1 MNKQGNIKSIFVW
14 VFSSVSVV
22 LFITYKTWFLSSLK
36 QFKIWYPHYGTI
48 LWLIKLILLF
58 LVCFSIL
65 FLIWNIVKTMYQKM
79 ETFFIFTICAILCFF
94 LDGNYPF
101 SMVKMY
107 SVLNETTN
115 VFYIDDCLGKI
126 QPLQEFNNL
135 NGAKLSHYYYNL
147 TNDTRIEKTDI
158 GVLLYKQLQ
167 IDSLEHCI
175 CINKMK
181 IDTAFDLN
189 NKKELLDEFCK

>member
-1 MNKQGNIKSIFVW
+1 MNKRGYIKSIFIW
-14 VFSSVSVV
+14 VFSIGAVV
-22 LFITYKTWFLSSLK
+22 LFIVYKSWFLSSLK
-36 QFKIWYPHYGTI
+36 QFHHWYPHYGTI
-48 LWLIKLILLF
+48 LWFIKLILLF
-58 LVCFSIL
+58 LVGFSIL
-65 FLIWNIVKTMYQKM
+65 FLIWNIIKIMYQEM
-79 ETFFIFTICAILCFF
+79 ETFFVFIICAILCFF

-107 SVLNETTN
+107 SALNETTN

-126 QPLQEFNNL
+126 QPLQKFNNL

-147 TNDTRIEKTDI
+147 TNDRRIKKSEI

-181 IDTAFDLN
+181 IDEAFDLN
-189 NKKELLDEFCK
+189 NKKELLYEFCK